1 MKNKGAKITLI
12 IILVILVIALIN
24 FMIYAIVNKNG
35 EFKLSLIGF
44 GDNTAMIFEK
54 EFNPEELNNINVDV
68 SSSNVKIEK
77 ADIDKIKIT
86 AYGEKE
92 DKIKEVMNENE
103 LSITKENTKI
113 FIFTMLYWC
122 REEIIIQVP
131 NNCDEEFNIKTSSGD
146 IIVPDLEGDNI
157 ELKTA
162 SGKIQCGN
170 INNGNIETS
179 SGDILIGNGN
189 EVTLKASSGNIKA
202 GDFNKLSAE
211 ASSGDIEIGTISE
224 DAKVKTA
231 SGKITLNGANKLKA
245 EAISGDIKINSIENN
260 CEISST
266 SGNIIVDRANI
277 NENSFIKTNSG
288 NVVINNK
295 NDIYV
300 ETETTSGDADVQ
312 NNNRM
317 SEIVLDITTT
327 SGNIKVN

>member
-54 EFNPEELNNINVDV
+54 EYNPEELNNINVDV
-68 SSSNVKIEK
+68 SSSNVKIDK

-211 ASSGDIEIGTISE
+211 ASSGYIEIGTISE

>member
-54 EFNPEELNNINVDV
+54 EYNPEELNNINVDV

-245 EAISGDIKINSIENN
+245 ETISGDIKINSIENN

-277 NENSFIKTNSG
+277 NEKSFIKTNSG

>member
-54 EFNPEELNNINVDV
+54 EYNPEELNKINVGV

-157 ELKTA
+157 QLKTA

-202 GDFNKLSAE
+202 GDFNKLLAE

-231 SGKITLNGANKLKA
+231 SGKITLNGANKLEA
-245 EAISGDIKINSIENN
+245 EAISGDIKINSIENY

-266 SGNIIVDRANI
+266 SGNIIVDTANI

>member
-54 EFNPEELNNINVDV
+54 EYNPEELNSISVDV

-162 SGKIQCGN
+162 S
-170 INNGNIETS
+170 
-179 SGDILIGNGN
+179 
-189 EVTLKASSGNIKA
+189 
-202 GDFNKLSAE
+202 
-211 ASSGDIEIGTISE
+211 
-224 DAKVKTA
+224 
-231 SGKITLNGANKLKA
+231 
-245 EAISGDIKINSIENN
+245 
-260 CEISST
+260 
-266 SGNIIVDRANI
+266 
-277 NENSFIKTNSG
+277 
-288 NVVINNK
+288 
-295 NDIYV
+295 
-300 ETETTSGDADVQ
+300 
-312 NNNRM
+312 
-317 SEIVLDITTT
+317 
-327 SGNIKVN
+327 

>member
-24 FMIYAIVNKNG
+24 FMIYAMVNKNG

-54 EFNPEELNNINVDV
+54 EYNPEELNNINVDV

-157 ELKTA
+157 QLKTA

-202 GDFNKLSAE
+202 GDFNKLLAE

-231 SGKITLNGANKLKA
+231 SGIITLNGANKLKA

>member
-189 EVTLKASSGNIKA
+189 EVTLKVSSGNIKA

>member
-24 FMIYAIVNKNG
+24 FMIYAMVNKNG

-54 EFNPEELNNINVDV
+54 EYNPEELNNINVDV

-157 ELKTA
+157 QLKTA

-231 SGKITLNGANKLKA
+231 SGIITLNGANKLKA

>member
-54 EFNPEELNNINVDV
+54 EYNPEELNNINVDV

-92 DKIKEVMNENE
+92 DKIKEIMNENE

-157 ELKTA
+157 QLKTA

-211 ASSGDIEIGTISE
+211 ASSGDIEIGIISE

-231 SGKITLNGANKLKA
+231 SGKITLNGANKLEA
-245 EAISGDIKINSIENN
+245 EAISGDIKINSIENY
-260 CEISST
+260 CEIS
-266 SGNIIVDRANI
+266 
-277 NENSFIKTNSG
+277 
-288 NVVINNK
+288 
-295 NDIYV
+295 
-300 ETETTSGDADVQ
+300 
-312 NNNRM
+312 
-317 SEIVLDITTT
+317 
-327 SGNIKVN
+327 

>member
-35 EFKLSLIGF
+35 EFQLSLIGF
-44 GDNTAMIFEK
+44 GDNTAMTFEK
-54 EFNPEELNNINVDV
+54 EYNPEELNNINVDV

-157 ELKTA
+157 QLKTA

-266 SGNIIVDRANI
+266 SGNIIVDTANI
-277 NENSFIKTNSG
+277 NEKSFIKTNSG

-300 ETETTSGDADVQ
+300 ETKTTSGDADVQ

>member
-54 EFNPEELNNINVDV
+54 EYNPEELNNINVDV

-162 SGKIQCGN
+162 SGKIECGN

-211 ASSGDIEIGTISE
+211 ASSGDIEIETISE

-245 EAISGDIKINSIENN
+245 EAISGDIKINSIENY

-266 SGNIIVDRANI
+266 SGNIIVDTINI
-277 NENSFIKTNSG
+277 TENSSIKANSG

-300 ETETTSGDADVQ
+300 ETKTTSGDADVQ

>member
-54 EFNPEELNNINVDV
+54 EYNPEELNNINVDV

-77 ADIDKIKIT
+77 PDIDKIKIT

-189 EVTLKASSGNIKA
+189 EVTLKVSSGNIKA

>member
-44 GDNTAMIFEK
+44 GDNTTMIFEK
-54 EFNPEELNNINVDV
+54 EYNPEELNNINVDV

-86 AYGEKE
+86 VYGEKE

-157 ELKTA
+157 QLKTA

-266 SGNIIVDRANI
+266 SGNIIVDTANI

-300 ETETTSGDADVQ
+300 ETKTTSGDADVQ

>member
-54 EFNPEELNNINVDV
+54 EYNPEELNNINVDV

-277 NENSFIKTNSG
+277 NEKSFIKTNSG

>member
-54 EFNPEELNNINVDV
+54 EYNPEELNKINVGV

-131 NNCDEEFNIKTSSGD
+131 NNCDEEFNINNLSGD

-157 ELKTA
+157 QLKTA

-202 GDFNKLSAE
+202 GDFNKLLAE

-231 SGKITLNGANKLKA
+231 SGKITLNGANKLEA
-245 EAISGDIKINSIENN
+245 EAISGDIKINSIENY

-266 SGNIIVDRANI
+266 SGNIIVDTANI

>member
-24 FMIYAIVNKNG
+24 FMIYAMVNKNG

-54 EFNPEELNNINVDV
+54 EYNPEELNNINVDV

-211 ASSGDIEIGTISE
+211 ASSGYIEIGTISE

>member
-44 GDNTAMIFEK
+44 GDNTTMIFEK
-54 EFNPEELNNINVDV
+54 EYNPEELNNINVDV

-211 ASSGDIEIGTISE
+211 ASSGYIEIGTISE

>member
-54 EFNPEELNNINVDV
+54 EYNPEELNNINVDV

-131 NNCDEEFNIKTSSGD
+131 NNCDEEFNIQTSSGD
-146 IIVPDLEGDNI
+146 IIAPDLEGDNI
-157 ELKTA
+157 QLKTS

>member
-24 FMIYAIVNKNG
+24 FMIYAMVNKNG

-54 EFNPEELNNINVDV
+54 EYNPEELNNINVDV

>member
-54 EFNPEELNNINVDV
+54 EYNPEELNNINVDV

-189 EVTLKASSGNIKA
+189 EVTLKVSSGNIKA

>member
-54 EFNPEELNNINVDV
+54 EYNPEELNNINVDV

>member
-35 EFKLSLIGF
+35 EFQLSLIGF
-44 GDNTAMIFEK
+44 GDNTAMTFEK
-54 EFNPEELNNINVDV
+54 EYNPEELNNINVDV

-202 GDFNKLSAE
+202 GDFNKLLAE

-266 SGNIIVDRANI
+266 SGNIIVDTANI
-277 NENSFIKTNSG
+277 NEKSFIKTNSG

-300 ETETTSGDADVQ
+300 ETKTTSGDADVQ

>member
-44 GDNTAMIFEK
+44 CDNTAMIFEK
-54 EFNPEELNNINVDV
+54 EYNPEELNNINVDV

-77 ADIDKIKIT
+77 ADIDKVKIT

>member
-1 MKNKGAKITLI
+1 MKNKGAKITLT

-54 EFNPEELNNINVDV
+54 EYNPEELNNINVDV
-68 SSSNVKIEK
+68 SSSNVKIDK

-211 ASSGDIEIGTISE
+211 ASSGYIEIGTISE

-300 ETETTSGDADVQ
+300 ETETNSGDDDVK
-312 NNNRM
+312 NNIIM
-317 SEIVLDITTT
+317 AEIVLKITTT
-327 SGNIKVN
+327 AASIRVD

>member
-24 FMIYAIVNKNG
+24 FMIYAMVNKNG

-54 EFNPEELNNINVDV
+54 EYNPEELNNINVDV

-77 ADIDKIKIT
+77 ADIDKIKIK

-131 NNCDEEFNIKTSSGD
+131 NNCDEEFKIKTSSGD

-266 SGNIIVDRANI
+266 SGNIIVDTANI
-277 NENSFIKTNSG
+277 NEKSFIKTNSG

-300 ETETTSGDADVQ
+300 ETKTTSGDADVQ

>member
-54 EFNPEELNNINVDV
+54 EYNPEELNKINVGV

-157 ELKTA
+157 QL
-162 SGKIQCGN
+162 
-170 INNGNIETS
+170 
-179 SGDILIGNGN
+179 
-189 EVTLKASSGNIKA
+189 
-202 GDFNKLSAE
+202 
-211 ASSGDIEIGTISE
+211 
-224 DAKVKTA
+224 KTA
-231 SGKITLNGANKLKA
+231 SGKITLNGANKLEA
-245 EAISGDIKINSIENN
+245 EAISGDIKINSIENY

-266 SGNIIVDRANI
+266 SGNIIVDTANI

>member
-24 FMIYAIVNKNG
+24 FMIYAMVNKNG

-54 EFNPEELNNINVDV
+54 EYNPEELNNINVDV

-122 REEIIIQVP
+122 REEIVIQVP

-189 EVTLKASSGNIKA
+189 EVTLKVSSGNIKA

-260 CEISST
+260 CKISST

>member
-54 EFNPEELNNINVDV
+54 EYNPEELNSISVDV

-245 EAISGDIKINSIENN
+245 ETISGDIKINSIENN

>member
-12 IILVILVIALIN
+12 IILVILVIILIN
-24 FMIYAIVNKNG
+24 FMVYAIINKNG

-44 GDNTAMIFEK
+44 GDNTEMIFEK
-54 EFNPEELNNINVDV
+54 EYNPEELNSISVDV
-68 SSSNVKIEK
+68 SSSNIKIEK
-77 ADIDKIKIT
+77 ADTDKIKIT
-86 AYGEKE
+86 AYGEKD
-92 DKIKEVMNENE
+92 DKIKEEINENE
-103 LSITKENTKI
+103 LSITKENTRV

-131 NNCDEEFNIKTSSGD
+131 NNCDEEFNIQTSSGD
-146 IIVPDLEGDNI
+146 IIAPDLEGDNI
-157 ELKTA
+157 QLKTS

-170 INNGNIETS
+170 INNGKMESS

-189 EVTLKASSGNIKA
+189 EVTLKASSGSIKA

-211 ASSGDIEIGTISE
+211 ASSGDIEVGTISE
-224 DAKVKTA
+224 DATIKTA
-231 SGKITLNGANKLKA
+231 SGKITLDRANKLKA
-245 EAISGDIKINSIENN
+245 EAYSGDIKINSIENH

-266 SGNIIVDRANI
+266 SGNIIVDTINI
-277 NENSFIKTNSG
+277 TENSSIKANSG

-300 ETETTSGDADVQ
+300 ETETNSGDEDVK

-317 SEIVLDITTT
+317 AEIILKITTT
-327 SGNIKVN
+327 SGSIRVD

>member
-44 GDNTAMIFEK
+44 GDNTATIFEK
-54 EFNPEELNNINVDV
+54 EYNPEELNNINVDV

-131 NNCDEEFNIKTSSGD
+131 NNCDEKFNIKTSSGD

-266 SGNIIVDRANI
+266 SGNIIVDTANI
-277 NENSFIKTNSG
+277 NEKSFIKTNSG

-300 ETETTSGDADVQ
+300 ETETTSGDADVL

>member
-24 FMIYAIVNKNG
+24 FMIYAMVNKNG

-54 EFNPEELNNINVDV
+54 EYNPEELNNINVDV

-245 EAISGDIKINSIENN
+245 ETISGDIKINSIENN

-277 NENSFIKTNSG
+277 NEKSFIKTNSG

>member
-1 MKNKGAKITLI
+1 MKNKEAKITLI

-54 EFNPEELNNINVDV
+54 EYNPEELNNINVDV

-77 ADIDKIKIT
+77 ADIDKIKII

-300 ETETTSGDADVQ
+300 ETETTSGDVDVQ